1 MARILMVDD
10 DPDVVR
16 VVVAALA
23 GRGHDV
29 LTARDGA
36 SALELATAH
45 AVDLAIIDRNL
56 PRIDGAEVCRRL
68 RNGEV
73 RRIPVVMLSS
83 TPIELD
89 ETLRADGANAFIM
102 RPFLRDLLVNNV
114 ERLLAEATAPRG

>member
-1 MARILMVDD
+1 M
-10 DPDVVR
+10 
-16 VVVAALA
+16 
-23 GRGHDV
+23 

-89 ETLRADGANAFIM
+89 ETLRADGPTAFIM

-114 ERLLAEATAPRG
+114 ERLLAEATAARG